1 MGLAC
6 GEGGMAHRRWS
17 AIPRYGAPGCHSCAI
32 VRAANVG
39 LACGQAGR
47 GAKRGLVP
55 GAKLMGDESGARRA
69 FAVMR
74 PPSVPSREEAD
85 VTGHRRPRACLAA
98 LATLGAVSLGLWGG
112 GTPDLTA
119 QSAKSGRLTT
129 AAAKSDDARAPASA
143 SRGQGIAVIVNDEP
157 ITGYEIEQRARFLGL
172 SANVGQQ
179 AKEHFQQ
186 LVKSDNTEARLRALQ
201 QEVIQ
206 SNPGKSRE
214 QLVAIFQ
221 ERQKEFG
228 MALQKQA
235 LESARASLL
244 PKFRKDAKEELIE
257 ERLKIQAA
265 RKLGIVVSD
274 EDVKTILKDIA
285 GRNKMSLEQFTQ
297 HLKSTGVDI
306 ATMGERF
313 RAQKAWRDMIGRRYG
328 AQVSVSQ
335 RDVDKV
341 LSEAA
346 TEAGEDT
353 VELQVQKV
361 AFALPGKI
369 DQPALTK
376 RYAEAEALRRRLS
389 GCKGMAD
396 LAKSVP
402 DTRFDDMKYIKP
414 GAIAEPMRSMLL
426 SAKDGDVLPPVTT
439 SAGVEIYA
447 VCGRRG
453 MAGNEERRSQAMAQL
468 QMKELDIF
476 AKRHLRNVRQE
487 ANIEYK

>member
-1 MGLAC
+1 MVGAVVL
-6 GEGGMAHRRWS
+6 GMWSGGTA
-17 AIPRYGAPGCHSCAI
+17 
-32 VRAANVG
+32 
-39 LACGQAGR
+39 
-47 GAKRGLVP
+47 
-55 GAKLMGDESGARRA
+55 E
-69 FAVMR
+69 
-74 PPSVPSREEAD
+74 
-85 VTGHRRPRACLAA
+85 LAA
-98 LATLGAVSLGLWGG
+98 QAN
-112 GTPDLTA
+112 
-119 QSAKSGRLTT
+119 SGRVTT
-129 AAAKSDDARAPASA
+129 AAARADTAKAPATPA
-143 SRGQGIAVIVNDEP
+143 PSRGQGIVAIVNDEP
-157 ITGYEIEQRARFLGL
+157 ITGYEIDQRARFLGL

-186 LVKSDNTEARLRALQ
+186 LVKSESTEAQLKALQ
-201 QEVIQ
+201 QQVIQ
-206 SNPGKSRE
+206 SNPDKSRE
-214 QLVAIFQ
+214 QLIAIFQ

-228 MALQKQA
+228 LQLQKQA
-235 LESARASLL
+235 LEHARAGLV

-274 EDVKTILKDIA
+274 EDVKAILKDIA

-297 HLKSTGVDI
+297 HLKGSGVDI

-328 AQVSVSQ
+328 AQVAVSQ
-335 RDVDKV
+335 RDVDKM
-341 LSEAA
+341 LSESAV
-346 TEAGEDT
+346 EAGEDT

-361 AFALPGKI
+361 ALTLPGKI
-369 DQPALTK
+369 DQPSLTK

-402 DTRFDDMKYIKP
+402 DTRFDDMKFVKP
-414 GAIAEPMRSMLL
+414 GSIAEPMRSMLL

-439 SAGVEIYA
+439 SGGVEIYA

-453 MAGNEERRSQAMAQL
+453 MAGNEERRGAAMAQL
-468 QMKELDIF
+468 QAKELDIF
-476 AKRHLRNVRQE
+476 SKRHLRNIRQE